1 MNVRHL
7 ALATTSLFAALGL
20 AACSSTSSGSSSASA
35 GVDTKSG
42 GGATITV
49 RLPDEGN
56 SGVLALG
63 RKDGS
68 LDKALAKVHA
78 KVAWTGTA
86 GAFAP
91 AAQELDANALDF
103 AEGSITSAIAA
114 LAQTP
119 GFKLFAAVDP
129 DEQGE
134 GILVK
139 KDSDIKTIGDLVG
152 KKVAVWHGGTSEYLL
167 LKALEQQHIPVD
179 KVKRVYL
186 QPNQIGPVFNSGQV
200 DAWSTWASFSVPAV
214 ANSGAR
220 FLTTGGQVGS
230 ENYAVWAVR
239 NGFADQHPEVV
250 KALYSYLHDAGLKQQ
265 QDPEA
270 YLNVKTD
277 SGPEAV
283 SAAQKAVELPINKA
297 LGTPQPIGATQLE
310 HFGTV
315 AQFFADQKI
324 TKGVF
329 DVKPHVIDINTTAAS
344 AR

>member
-1 MNVRHL
+1 MNARQL
-7 ALATTSLFAALGL
+7 TLATTSLLAALSL
-20 AACSSTSSGSSSASA
+20 AACSSSSGDAARADTA
-35 GVDTKSG
+35 GSG
-42 GGATITV
+42 GGTTVTV
-49 RLPDEGN
+49 RIPDGGN
-56 SGVLALG
+56 SGVLALA

-91 AAQELDANALDF
+91 AAQELDAGALDV

-114 LAQTP
+114 LAQSP
-119 GFKLFAAVDP
+119 GFRLFAAVDP
-129 DEQGE
+129 DQLGE

-139 KDSDIKTIGDLVG
+139 KDSGINSVSDLVG
-152 KKVAVWHGGTSEYLL
+152 RKVAVWHGGTSEYLL
-167 LKALEQQHIPVD
+167 LKALEQQHVPVD
-179 KVKRVYL
+179 EVERVYL

-200 DAWSTWASFSVPAV
+200 DAWSTWATYSVPAI

-239 NGFADQHPEVV
+239 NGFAKDHPEVV
-250 KALYSYLHDAGLKQQ
+250 KALYGYLHDAGLKQQ

-283 SAAQKAVELPINKA
+283 SPAQKAVELPVDKA
-297 LGTPQPIGATQLE
+297 LGTAQPIGPTQLA
-310 HFGTV
+310 HFATV
-315 AQFFADQKI
+315 ARFFAEQKI
-324 TKGVF
+324 TKGVL
-329 DVKPHVIDINTTAAS
+329 DVTPYVIDITAPA
-344 AR
+344 AAAK

>member
-1 MNVRHL
+1 MNVRQL
-7 ALATTSLFAALGL
+7 ALATTSLFAALAL
-20 AACSSTSSGSSSASA
+20 TACSSSSTGSARADA
-35 GVDTKSG
+35 GGS
-42 GGATITV
+42 GATITV
-49 RLPDEGN
+49 RIPDGGN

-68 LDKALAKVHA
+68 LAKALAKVHA

-119 GFKLFAAVDP
+119 GFKLFSAVDP
-129 DEQGE
+129 DELGE

-139 KDSDIKTIGDLVG
+139 KNSDIKTVSDLVG

-167 LKALEQQHIPVD
+167 LKALQQAHIPAD

-200 DAWSTWASFSVPAV
+200 DAWSTWATYSIPAV

-230 ENYAVWAVR
+230 DNYAVWAVR
-239 NGFADQHPEVV
+239 NSFATQHPEVV
-250 KALYSYLHDAGLKQQ
+250 KALYDYLHDAGLKQQ
-265 QDPEA
+265 QNPEA

-283 SAAQKAVELPINKA
+283 TPAQRAVELPIDKA
-297 LGTPQPIGATQLE
+297 LGTAQPIGATQLA
-310 HFGTV
+310 HFATV

-329 DVKPHVIDINTTAAS
+329 DVKPYVLDIDKTAAS
-344 AR
+344 AK

>member
-1 MNVRHL
+1 MNVRQF
-7 ALATTSLFAALGL
+7 ALATTAVFAALGL
-20 AACSSTSSGSSSASA
+20 AACSSTTSART
-35 GVDTKSG
+35 DTAA
-42 GGATITV
+42 GGATVTV
-49 RLPDEGN
+49 RIPDGGN
-56 SGVLALG
+56 SGVLALA

-68 LDKALAKVHA
+68 LDKALATVHA

-114 LAQTP
+114 LAQSP

-129 DEQGE
+129 DELGE

-139 KDSDIKTIGDLVG
+139 KDSGITSISDLVG
-152 KKVAVWHGGTSEYLL
+152 RKVAVWHGGTSEYLL
-167 LKALEQQHIPVD
+167 LKALQQQHIPVD

-200 DAWSTWASFSVPAV
+200 DAWSTWATYSVPAI

-239 NGFADQHPEVV
+239 NGFAEQHPEVV
-250 KALYSYLHDAGLKQQ
+250 KALYTYLHDAGLKQQ
-265 QDPEA
+265 QNPEA
-270 YLNVKTD
+270 YLNVKTT

-283 SAAQKAVELPINKA
+283 SAAQKAVELPIDKA
-297 LGTPQPIGATQLE
+297 SGTAQPIGGAQLA
-310 HFGTV
+310 HFATV
-315 AQFFADQKI
+315 ARFFADQKI

-329 DVKPHVIDINTTAAS
+329 DVTPHIIDITAAP
-344 AR
+344 AEAK

>member
-1 MNVRHL
+1 MNVRQL
-7 ALATTSLFAALGL
+7 ALATTSLLAALGL
-20 AACSSTSSGSSSASA
+20 AACSSSSAGSA
-35 GVDTKSG
+35 RADTAG
-42 GGATITV
+42 GGSTITV
-49 RLPDEGN
+49 RIPDGGN

-68 LDKALAKVHA
+68 LAKALAKVHA

-119 GFKLFAAVDP
+119 GFKLFAAIDP
-129 DEQGE
+129 DKLGE

-139 KDSDIKTIGDLVG
+139 KDSGINSVSDLVG
-152 KKVAVWHGGTSEYLL
+152 RKVAVWHGGTSEYLL
-167 LKALEQQHIPVD
+167 LKALQQQHIPVD

-186 QPNQIGPVFNSGQV
+186 QPNQVGPVFNSGQV
-200 DAWSTWASFSVPAV
+200 DAWSTWGTYSVPTIAK
-214 ANSGAR
+214 ADAR

-230 ENYAVWAVR
+230 ENYAVWTVR
-239 NGFADQHPEVV
+239 NAFADQHPEVV
-250 KALYSYLHDAGLKQQ
+250 KALYDYLHDAGLKQQ
-265 QDPEA
+265 QNPQA

-283 SAAQKAVELPINKA
+283 NAAQQAVELPIDKA
-297 LGTPQPIGATQLE
+297 LGTAQPIGATQLQ
-310 HFGTV
+310 HFATV
-315 AQFFADQKI
+315 AAFFADQKI
-324 TKGVF
+324 TKGAF
-329 DVKPHVIDINTTAAS
+329 DVKPHVIDINATAAS
-344 AR
+344 GK

>member
-1 MNVRHL
+1 MNVRQL
-7 ALATTSLFAALGL
+7 ALATTSLLAALGL
-20 AACSSTSSGSSSASA
+20 AACSSSSTGSARA
-35 GVDTKSG
+35 DTAD
-42 GGATITV
+42 GGATVTV
-49 RLPDEGN
+49 RLPDGGN

-129 DEQGE
+129 DKLGE

-139 KDSDIKTIGDLVG
+139 KDSGINTVSDLVG
-152 KKVAVWHGGTSEYLL
+152 RKVAVWHGGTSEYLL

-179 KVKRVYL
+179 KVTRVYL

-200 DAWSTWASFSVPAV
+200 DAWSTWATYSVPTI

-220 FLTTGGQVGS
+220 FLTTGGEVGS

-239 NGFADQHPEVV
+239 NGFAEQHPEIV
-250 KALYSYLHDAGLKQQ
+250 KALYTYLHDAGVKQQ
-265 QDPEA
+265 QNPEA

-283 SAAQKAVELPINKA
+283 SDAQKAVELPIDKA
-297 LGTPQPIGATQLE
+297 LGTAQPIGATQLE
-310 HFGTV
+310 HFATV

-324 TKGVF
+324 TKGAF
-329 DVKPHVIDINTTAAS
+329 DVKPHVIDINATAAS
-344 AR
+344 AK

>member
-1 MNVRHL
+1 MNVRQPAL
-7 ALATTSLFAALGL
+7 ALTALIAALSL
-20 AACSSTSSGSSSASA
+20 AACSSSSSRSA
-35 GVDTKSG
+35 RADAG
-42 GGATITV
+42 GSGATVTV
-49 RLPDEGN
+49 RIPDGGN

-68 LDKALAKVHA
+68 LAKALAKVHA

-119 GFKLFAAVDP
+119 GFKLFSAVDP
-129 DEQGE
+129 DELGE

-139 KDSDIKTIGDLVG
+139 KDSGINSVSDLVG

-167 LKALEQQHIPVD
+167 LKALQQNHIPAD

-186 QPNQIGPVFNSGQV
+186 QPNQVGPVFNSGQV
-200 DAWSTWASFSVPAV
+200 DAWSTWATYSVPAL

-230 ENYAVWAVR
+230 DNYAVWAVR
-239 NGFADQHPEVV
+239 NGFATQHPEVV
-250 KALYSYLHDAGLKQQ
+250 KALYAYLHDAGLKQQ
-265 QDPEA
+265 QNPAA
-270 YLNVKTD
+270 YLNVKTS

-283 SAAQKAVELPINKA
+283 SPAQRAVELPIDKA
-297 LGTPQPIGATQLE
+297 LGTAQPIGATQLA
-310 HFGTV
+310 HFATV
-315 AQFFADQKI
+315 AQFFAAQKI

-329 DVKPHVIDINTTAAS
+329 DVKPYVIDIDTTTAS
-344 AR
+344 AK

>member
-1 MNVRHL
+1 MNVRQPVL
-7 ALATTSLFAALGL
+7 AVTSLLAALAL
-20 AACSSTSSGSSSASA
+20 AACSSSSGGSARADTVGGSA
-35 GVDTKSG
+35 
-42 GGATITV
+42 ATVTV
-49 RLPDEGN
+49 RIPDGGN
-56 SGVLALG
+56 SGVLARG

-91 AAQELDANALDF
+91 AAQELDADALDF

-129 DEQGE
+129 DQLGE

-139 KDSDIKTIGDLVG
+139 KDSGINSISDLVG
-152 KKVAVWHGGTSEYLL
+152 RKVAVWHGGTSEYLL
-167 LKALEQQHIPVD
+167 LKALQQQNIPVD
-179 KVKRVYL
+179 RVKRVYL

-200 DAWSTWASFSVPAV
+200 DAWSTWATYSVPAI

-239 NGFADQHPEVV
+239 NGFAEQHPEVV
-250 KALYSYLHDAGLKQQ
+250 RALYAYLHDAGIKQQ
-265 QDPEA
+265 QNPEA
-270 YLNVKTD
+270 YLNVRTT
-277 SGPEAV
+277 SGPEAI
-283 SAAQKAVELPINKA
+283 SPAQQAVALPIDRA
-297 LGTPQPIGATQLE
+297 LGTAQPIGGTQLA
-310 HFGTV
+310 HFATV
-315 AQFFADQKI
+315 ARFFADQKI
-324 TKGVF
+324 TKGVL
-329 DVKPHVIDINTTAAS
+329 DVTPYVIDVTATAA
-344 AR
+344 AAG

>member
-1 MNVRHL
+1 VNVRQL
-7 ALATTSLFAALGL
+7 ALATTSLLAALGL
-20 AACSSTSSGSSSASA
+20 AACSSSSGGSARA
-35 GVDTKSG
+35 DTAG
-42 GGATITV
+42 GGGPTVTV
-49 RLPDEGN
+49 RIPDGGN
-56 SGVLALG
+56 SGALALA

-91 AAQELDANALDF
+91 AAQELDAGALDF

-129 DEQGE
+129 DKLGE

-139 KDSDIKTIGDLVG
+139 KDSGINSVSDLVG

-167 LKALEQQHIPVD
+167 LKALQQQHIPVD
-179 KVKRVYL
+179 QVKRVYL

-200 DAWSTWASFSVPAV
+200 DAWSTWGTYSIPAL

-230 ENYAVWAVR
+230 DNYAVWAVR
-239 NGFADQHPEVV
+239 NGFAEQHPDVV
-250 KALYSYLHDAGLKQQ
+250 KALYTFLHDAGIKQQ
-265 QDPEA
+265 QNPEA
-270 YLNVKTD
+270 YLNVKT
-277 SGPEAV
+277 SAGPEAV
-283 SAAQKAVELPINKA
+283 SPAQKAIELPIDKA
-297 LGTPQPIGATQLE
+297 LGTAQPIGDTQLA
-310 HFGTV
+310 HFATV

-324 TKGVF
+324 TKGAF
-329 DVKPHVIDINTTAAS
+329 DVKPHVIDINTLAAE
-344 AR
+344 AK

>member
-1 MNVRHL
+1 VNVRQL
-7 ALATTSLFAALGL
+7 TLATASLLAALSL
-20 AACSSTSSGSSSASA
+20 AACSSSA
-35 GVDTKSG
+35 GGSARADTAG
-42 GGATITV
+42 GSAPTITV
-49 RLPDEGN
+49 RIPDGGN

-78 KVAWTGTA
+78 KVEWTGTA

-129 DEQGE
+129 DQLGE

-139 KDSDIKTIGDLVG
+139 KDSGINTISDLVG

-167 LKALEQQHIPVD
+167 LKALQQQHVPVD
-179 KVKRVYL
+179 QVKRVYL

-200 DAWSTWASFSVPAV
+200 DAWSTWATYSIPAV
-214 ANSGAR
+214 ANSDAR

-230 ENYAVWAVR
+230 DNYAVWAVR
-239 NGFADQHPEVV
+239 NDFAGKHPDVV
-250 KALYSYLHDAGLKQQ
+250 KALYTYLHDAGIKQQ
-265 QDPEA
+265 QNPEA
-270 YLNVKTD
+270 YLNVKTT
-277 SGPEAV
+277 SGPEAI
-283 SAAQKAVELPINKA
+283 SATQQTIALPINKA
-297 LGTPQPIGATQLE
+297 LGTAQPIGDTQLA
-310 HFGTV
+310 HFATV

-324 TKGVF
+324 TKGVL
-329 DVKPHVIDINTTAAS
+329 DVKPHVIDIDAA
-344 AR
+344 AAGTE